1 MTYALKR
8 LFSSLLAIGGAVTLV
23 FFILYWLPG
32 DPAELVAGQEASPA
46 TVEQVR
52 LQLGTNGPIGRQFL
66 GYLEGLARGDLGRSF
81 STKEPVLD
89 RLLAQFSATLGL
101 TVGATLVMV
110 LVGLTLGVTSA
121 VYHRR
126 WVDHLI
132 AGLTLG
138 LTSMP
143 PFWLGILLIL
153 SFSVVLH
160 WLPSIGNGTL
170 AQLVLPATS
179 LGLVASGSLARMI
192 RGAILD
198 VRREPFVL
206 TLRAKGLTGRAI
218 LLGHV
223 LRNALIPAVT
233 LVGILFGELLAGVA
247 VAETLFARQGLGRL
261 VVEAIGQKDIPMIQG
276 AILFASI
283 FYVII
288 NLLVDLSYARIDPRL
303 RG

>member
-1 MTYALKR
+1 MTFALKR
-8 LFSSLLAIGGAVTLV
+8 LSSSLLAIGGAVTLL

-32 DPAELVAGQEASPA
+32 DPAELVAGQDATAS
-46 TVEQVR
+46 TIERVR
-52 LQLGTNGPIGRQFL
+52 LQLGTNRPIGQQFL
-66 GYLEGLARGDLGRSF
+66 AYVVGLAHGDLGRSF

-89 RLLAQFSATLGL
+89 RLRSQLPSTLGL
-101 TVGATLVMV
+101 TVGATAVMV
-110 LVGLTLGVTSA
+110 LVGVALGIASA

-126 WVDHLI
+126 SVDHLI
-132 AGLTLG
+132 AVLTLG

-160 WLPSIGNGTL
+160 WLPSIGNGSL

-198 VRREPFVL
+198 VRGEPFVL
-206 TLRAKGLTGRAI
+206 TLRAKGLSGRAI
-218 LLGHV
+218 LLRHV

-261 VVEAIGQKDIPMIQG
+261 VVEAIGQKDIPMLQG
-276 AILFASI
+276 AVLCASV
-283 FYVII
+283 FYVLI

-303 RG
+303 RE